1 MAFWHKP
8 AFQKPKTLQKATTGS
23 ELVTYAEKASRLN
36 RKTGAMDCVPQL
48 CQQFRKNE
56 YLWPVQRNKR
66 KPPEVYGFKRFFKNE
81 VLGNPNAVVI
91 VFWRQL

>member
-1 MAFWHKP
+1 MAFWHEP

-23 ELVTYAEKASRLN
+23 ELVTYAEKASHLN

-48 CQQFRKNE
+48 CQQFRKMNIYDLCRE
-56 YLWPVQRNKR
+56 TKENPQK
-66 KPPEVYGFKRFFKNE
+66 YGFKRFFKNE